1 MIIIGYFIKKK
12 FKVCNLKVKDF
23 NDLYKYLWL
32 NFFLK

>member
-1 MIIIGYFIKKK
+1 MIITGYFIKKK
-12 FKVCNLKVKDF
+12 FKVYNLKVKDF